1 MLSCNR
7 NVRIVAVTLVP
18 LLIASLIDPVNAAIL
33 PPRATSVT
41 VRYRSGDLDTPQGV
55 AGVYRRIRGAAETV
69 CGQPDDVLMLEKLIW
84 SQCVEQAIT
93 RAVASVH
100 SESLSAYRGH
110 QIRGHKRFLLEVPE
124 SLAMGKPTVR

>member
-7 NVRIVAVTLVP
+7 NVRVVAVALVP
-18 LLIASLIDPVNAAIL
+18 LLMASLIDPVNATIL
-33 PPRATSVT
+33 PPQATSVT

-55 AGVYRRIRGAAETV
+55 AGVYRRIRWAAEAV

-84 SQCVEQAIT
+84 SQCVELAIT

-100 SESLSAYRGH
+100 SDSVSAYRGH
-110 QIRGHKRFLLEVPE
+110 QSSGRKRNFQGAPK
-124 SLAMGKPTVR
+124 SLAARATVAP

>member
-7 NVRIVAVTLVP
+7 NVRVVAVALVP
-18 LLIASLIDPVNAAIL
+18 LLMASLIDPVNATIL
-33 PPRATSVT
+33 PPQATSVT

-55 AGVYRRIRGAAETV
+55 AGVYRRIRWAAEAV

-110 QIRGHKRFLLEVPE
+110 QIRGHKRFLLEAPE